1 MKLILALVICC
12 LALHNGKG
20 APTTAVYKFV
30 RCNPEG
36 DQANCVT
43 QKSTEMAW
51 SPDLPAKLPAATAQY
66 LEAEPEEDGGESPT
80 WEEEEG
86 VDEMEEE
93 YDEGAEEGESP
104 ITGEEGESPVETE
117 EGSGG
122 YEGSGAEGSF
132 LADWAFAP
140 GSGESG
146 IEKDAKLYKD
156 EKPSGMRRLFPSR
169 PVFGEAKPAEQ
180 ELREDHLLL

>member
-1 MKLILALVICC
+1 
-12 LALHNGKG
+12 
-20 APTTAVYKFV
+20 
-30 RCNPEG
+30 
-36 DQANCVT
+36 
-43 QKSTEMAW
+43 
-51 SPDLPAKLPAATAQY
+51 
-66 LEAEPEEDGGESPT
+66 
-80 WEEEEG
+80 
-86 VDEMEEE
+86 MEEE

-146 IEKDAKLYKD
+146 IEKDAKLYKGIFEGD
-156 EKPSGMRRLFPSR
+156 MS
-169 PVFGEAKPAEQ
+169 
-180 ELREDHLLL
+180 